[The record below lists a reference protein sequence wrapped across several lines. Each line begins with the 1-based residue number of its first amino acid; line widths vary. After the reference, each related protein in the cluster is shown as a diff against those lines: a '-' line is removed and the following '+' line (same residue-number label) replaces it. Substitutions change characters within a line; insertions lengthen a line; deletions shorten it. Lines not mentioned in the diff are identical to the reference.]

1 MLRCCVGLGIVVV
14 LSVCAGIVQASSLDE
29 LGPEDL
35 RNAQNVTLLTEDYPP
50 YNFTEADELRGV
62 GADVVQAMANA
73 IGYHKRMEALPWKRV
88 MLRLEDEAE
97 IGVFS
102 MTRTP
107 QREEMYAW
115 VGPIVKA
122 RVGLYQLTERRSL
135 VHSVQGLRYVEAIG
149 VQAGGAHEQAL
160 LEYGFENLEPIF
172 NQGSGIQML
181 AVGRIDLLVSS
192 DIELFEQLKKTEL
205 TLDDLELVY
214 SFGRGDLYLAFS
226 KQTSVSALTA
236 WQAAYDHIVENGQ
249 FDMIMEKYG
258 MIGDQYPLFE
268 GDLSIGQ

>member
-1 MLRCCVGLGIVVV
+1 MFRGCMGLVIAVCVFVVGNV
-14 LSVCAGIVQASSLDE
+14 VQASPLDE
-29 LGPEDL
+29 LGPEYL

-50 YNFTEADELRGV
+50 YNFIESDELRGV
-62 GADVVQAMANA
+62 GADVIQAMASA
-73 IGYHKRMEALPWKRV
+73 IGYHKRMEVLPWKRV

-172 NQGSGIQML
+172 NQSSGIQML

>member
-1 MLRCCVGLGIVVV
+1 MFRGCMGLVIA
-14 LSVCAGIVQASSLDE
+14 VCAFVVGNVVQASPLDE

-35 RNAQNVTLLTEDYPP
+35 RNAQNVALLTEDYPP
-50 YNFTEADELRGV
+50 YNFIESDELRGV

-73 IGYHKRMEALPWKRV
+73 IGYHKRMEVLPWKRV

-205 TLDDLELVY
+205 TLDELELVY
-214 SFGRGDLYLAFS
+214 SFGSGDLYLAFS